1 MDITNV
7 NNVEALDG
15 WLNERNL
22 GGHWRG
28 LAGERLEFKPF
39 LWKWN
44 DIYPGLMKAAQLVPM
59 EDTGRR
65 TVMLRNPSLNGRM
78 SNTIHMSVQC
88 VMPGEVAEAHR
99 HTTAAIR
106 YVIQGVKGAY
116 TVVDGEPFP
125 METGDLVTTP
135 GWTFHDH
142 YNEGTEPVLWLDV
155 LDARIPALARG
166 LGEPFPDRQQPRSR
180 PVDFS
185 RRTLGR
191 AKASSLMRREDP
203 TPPPFRYPWRD
214 AEAAIRALKESE
226 VELDPHDGLQL
237 TYTHPLRGGAT
248 LPTFNCELD
257 VLTPKLVTQ
266 DHRHISTTIY
276 QVFRG
281 SGATVVDG
289 EQLEWSQGDIF
300 VVPPWNWH
308 HHENRSDSDAILFAV
323 DDWPTFKA
331 LALYRE
337 EAREG

>member
-1 MDITNV
+1 MDISSV
-7 NNVEALDG
+7 NKVDELDT
-15 WLNERNL
+15 WLGERNL

-39 LWKWN
+39 RWKWA
-44 DIYPGLMKAAQLVPM
+44 DIYAGLTKAADIVPM

-65 TVMLRNPSLNGRM
+65 TIMLRNPSLAGRM

-106 YVIQGVKGAY
+106 YVVKGVKGAF

-125 METGDLVTTP
+125 METGDLITTP

-142 YNEGTEPVLWLDV
+142 YNEGTEPVMWLDV
-155 LDARIPALARG
+155 LDSRITALGQG
-166 LGEPFPDRQQPRSR
+166 LGEQFPGRQQPRDKAVDYSR
-180 PVDFS
+180 K
-185 RRTLGR
+185 TLGHVQ
-191 AKASSLMRREDP
+191 ASWLKQDDP
-203 TPPPFRYPWRD
+203 TPPALRYPWADTEATLTALRD
-214 AEAAIRALKESE
+214 AE
-226 VELDPHDGLQL
+226 VDPDPYDGYHL
-237 TYTHPLRGGAT
+237 TYTHPVNGGTT
-248 LPTFNCELD
+248 LPTFDCSLQL
-257 VLTPKLVTQ
+257 LTPRLSTR

-289 EQLEWSQGDIF
+289 ERLEWSQGDIL
-300 VVPPWNWH
+300 VVPPWSWH
-308 HHENRSDSDAILFAV
+308 HHENTSDSDAMLFAV

-337 EAREG
+337 EGR